1 MQRGDLSERET
12 VGARVREGAGR
23 LATAVAAERARVAL
37 DGSGRLLLR
46 NELTERLAYE
56 LLGREDRRRDLRK
69 RALGVPFAKPQVL
82 QGLKR
87 IRTSV
92 CSARGDQTAVR
103 RAIRMREVQH
113 RGSRSRDEKPAFVD
127 GEMVG

>member
-1 MQRGDLSERET
+1 M
-12 VGARVREGAGR
+12 
-23 LATAVAAERARVAL
+23 
-37 DGSGRLLLR
+37 LR

-69 RALGVPFAKPQVL
+69 RALGIPFAKPQVL

-92 CSARGDQTAVR
+92 RSPDERVGRRGARN
-103 RAIRMREVQH
+103 
-113 RGSRSRDEKPAFVD
+113 RGYALVED
-127 GEMVG
+127 GNAARC

>member
-1 MQRGDLSERET
+1 MVEDE
-12 VGARVREGAGR
+12 
-23 LATAVAAERARVAL
+23 LAESRTAADAPAAAEERARGEL
-37 DGSGRLLLR
+37 GGWRLLLR
-46 NELTERLAYE
+46 RDELTERLAYE

-69 RALGVPFAKPQVL
+69 RALGIPFAKPQVL

-103 RAIRMREVQH
+103 RAVGMGEIQH